1 MPLISQTQEIVSE
14 RVLTD
19 VNQIKRCNCKGGQ
32 CRQLYC
38 VCLKQGLACVPG
50 VCQCSGCQNDESE
63 AAVKAREER
72 KAMMGKE
79 VRKGCNCKKNYC
91 KKNYCICHNAGLHC
105 DPDLCHCIECFNYDG
120 APSIPM
126 RKDGEGQAEKP
137 SEIRK
142 RRKPEI
148 QAVDGASTRTKG
160 GQLIPVEV
168 TSSSLM

>member
-1 MPLISQTQEIVSE
+1 
-14 RVLTD
+14 
-19 VNQIKRCNCKGGQ
+19 
-32 CRQLYC
+32 
-38 VCLKQGLACVPG
+38 
-50 VCQCSGCQNDESE
+50 
-63 AAVKAREER
+63 
-72 KAMMGKE
+72 MMGKE